1 MIANRFKPRHHP
13 LRQAARPV
21 ATCRR
26 GLGLLEVVV
35 AAALV
40 AIILVGAL
48 KCLGHVY
55 AARSGMSDVAL
66 AKHLANQLMTEILN
80 DQYIDGG
87 PTPLF
92 GPEASEPPV
101 AVGPRASYD
110 DVDDYHLWSRTP
122 PEDRSG
128 AALPNLNG
136 WQRDVAVE
144 WVEPSDP
151 STVATTDKGAK
162 RITVTVRRDGNILT
176 QLVAL
181 RSDKYTVP

>member
-1 MIANRFKPRHHP
+1 MIARHFKPCHHRP
-13 LRQAARPV
+13 RRAAWPA
-21 ATCRR
+21 ATRRR
-26 GLGLLEVVV
+26 GFSFLEVVI
-35 AAALV
+35 AAALI

-48 KCLGHVY
+48 KCVGHVY
-55 AARSGMSDVAL
+55 AARLGISDVAL

-80 DQYIDGG
+80 DRYIDAG

-92 GPEASEPPV
+92 GPESGEPPV
-101 AVGPRASYD
+101 ALGPRSAYD

-128 AALPNLNG
+128 AALANLNG
-136 WQRDVAVE
+136 WQREVVVE
-144 WVEPSDP
+144 WVEPADP
-151 STVATTDKGAK
+151 STASPTDQGVK
-162 RITVTVRRDGNILT
+162 RITVTVRRGGNILT